1 METSLMVNDYP
12 EPNEEKTKTITARVN
27 ITYIIEGEIPDEYE
41 ILDIER
47 DIKDNFNEYNV
58 KSEYIEEVEVI

>member
-1 METSLMVNDYP
+1 METSLYVHDYP

-27 ITYIIEGEIPDEYE
+27 VTYIIEGEVPDEYE

-47 DIKDNFNEYNV
+47 DIRDNFNEYSV
-58 KSEYIEEVEVI
+58 LEEDIDDVEVV